1 MDMPSFPPWVWC
13 FPTLP
18 HMSPHPWHRC
28 EKVLVYVPVDNTHPL
43 LDIHVGAAQYK
54 SVGCTRGN
62 TVTKMR
68 RI

>member
-43 LDIHVGAAQYK
+43 LDIGAAQYK